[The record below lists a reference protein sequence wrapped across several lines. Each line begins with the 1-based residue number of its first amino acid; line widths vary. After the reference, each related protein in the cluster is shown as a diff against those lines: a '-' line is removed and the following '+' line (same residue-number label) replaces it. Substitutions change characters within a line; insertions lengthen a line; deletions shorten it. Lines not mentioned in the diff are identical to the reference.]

1 MGKIMC
7 NYINN
12 CICELQKRNKKFTWN
27 EKPKTQKKRKRE
39 REKKEKGKGKK
50 KDDMVMTMY

>member
-27 EKPKTQKKRKRE
+27 EKPKTQKPKK